1 MRMKKYAAALALA
14 AALCVQPSLLSPQEA
29 QAGASGP
36 ADPASAAD
44 VAVLL
49 DLSQSVLPYFQ
60 DVTDYVVSSVVRD
73 YLRSGDSFH
82 LLSFGETTQ
91 AEIAQRMSSEGDV
104 KSVLGRLYLLYPLAR
119 YTDFAGALGYLY
131 QYLSDLPSGRPK
143 VVVIITDG
151 IHNPPS
157 SSPTYGLSDDKVTAE
172 IEASASRIR
181 ANGWPVHIIKLPFAA
196 AAEGA
201 TPAQARDADGR
212 SFLDAAAK
220 ALGAPVSEFHSEGKE
235 GLAVKTLGI
244 PTAEFPGDLGKR
256 DYAFSFPLRV
266 TNGSQAPVG
275 LELTRASVGGEDVL
289 ERKAFLSLQPGK
301 SGTMKVPVVLPDSIP
316 EGERSL
322 RIELSFA
329 NGVRVSPREGTL
341 TLTLARSPLGAVFR
355 SGARVVLFTVI
366 LALGLAAVVALFLIL
381 RGAGKRAQAPIMAAV
396 LGADAGSGA
405 RADDASVLR
414 GAAARSE
421 SDRRARESVAEG
433 SAAAMAEARRAEAI
447 RDAQLLADAAGVRE
461 SAPTARKPS
470 RKTAAQSGASAQ
482 GLDREAYEASV
493 EQSAQAIAA
502 ERKAEAERSAALL
515 AAAMPR
521 HAPPAPQPASRVG
534 SAAFAYES
542 RVVKAGSTRIELKV
556 DEQNPHIGLRNVH
569 SVRAGA
575 VKSVGGGSS
584 DFLVFLV
591 PVPRH
596 VADLHFDG
604 EKLAFVPRRPE
615 FFPELAGPV
624 EDCIGK
630 EISMVSSSGYPLTLR
645 FEAYEEPEKSINRL
659 LHCIDMPGLF

>member
-1 MRMKKYAAALALA
+1 MMMKKCAAALALA
-14 AALCVQPSLLSPQEA
+14 VALCARPSPLPSQAA
-29 QAGASGP
+29 QAGALGP
-36 ADPASAAD
+36 ADSSSAD

-91 AEIAQRMSSEGDV
+91 AEIAQRMSSESDV

-131 QYLSDLPSGRPK
+131 QYLSDLPSSRPK

-151 IHNPPS
+151 VHNPPP
-157 SSPTYGLSDDKVTAE
+157 SSPTYGLPDDKVAAE

-181 ANGWPVHIIKLPFAA
+181 ANGWPVHIIKLPFAES
-196 AAEGA
+196 AEGA
-201 TPAQARDADGR
+201 PSGQARDAEGR

-220 ALGAPVSEFHSEGKE
+220 ALGAPVSEFRSEGKE

-266 TNGSQAPVG
+266 TNGSQSPVG

-289 ERKAFLSLQPGK
+289 ERKAFLSLPSGK
-301 SGTMKVPVVLPDSIP
+301 SGTMKVSVVLPDSIP

-341 TLTLARSPLGAVFR
+341 TLTLARSPLGALFR
-355 SGARVVLFTVI
+355 SGARVVLFIVI

-381 RGAGKRAQAPIMAAV
+381 RGAGKRAQAPIVAAV
-396 LGADAGSGA
+396 LGAGAGAEA
-405 RADDASVLR
+405 RAGDASILR

-421 SDRRARESVAEG
+421 SDRRARESVAED

-447 RDAQLLADAAGVRE
+447 RDAELLAAAAGGRE
-461 SAPTARKPS
+461 SALPARKPS
-470 RKTAAQSGASAQ
+470 RKAAAQAGATAQ

-493 EQSAQAIAA
+493 KESAQAIAA

-515 AAAMPR
+515 AAALPR
-521 HAPPAPQPASRVG
+521 HAPPAPQAAARVG
-534 SAAFAYES
+534 SSAFAYES
-542 RVVKAGSTRIELKV
+542 RVVKPGSTRIELKV
-556 DEQNPHIGLRNVH
+556 EEQNPHIGLRNVH

-575 VKSVGGGSS
+575 GKSVGGGAS

-604 EKLAFVPRRPE
+604 EKLTFVPRRPE

-624 EDCIGK
+624 EDCLGK
-630 EISMVSSSGYPLTLR
+630 DIPMVSGSGYPLMLR
-645 FEAYEEPEKSINRL
+645 FEAYEEPAMSINRL
-659 LHCIDMPGLF
+659 LHCIDVPGLF